1 MLSLEENERYSRQV
15 MLGEV
20 GTAGQQRLREAS
32 VLIIGAGGL
41 GSPAALYLA
50 VAGVGTIGLA
60 DSDVVDLS
68 NLNRQILHGTPDL
81 GTGKVHSAQK
91 RLSAL
96 NPHIQVVAYPFM
108 ITAGNITELL
118 ENHDFILD
126 ATDNFDAKFLI
137 NDTCVRRG
145 KAFSH
150 GGVLRFRGQTITVL
164 PHASPCYRCI
174 FPEPPPAD
182 VALSCSRDGVLGVVP
197 GVIGSIQ
204 AAEAIKYLTGA
215 GDLLTGRLLTL
226 DALAMRFREVGIA
239 RNPSCPAC
247 AGVSGQ

>member
-1 MLSLEENERYSRQV
+1 VLSEEERERYSRQI
-15 MLGEV
+15 MLEEIGI
-20 GTAGQQRLREAS
+20 AGQEKLQGGK

-50 VAGVGTIGLA
+50 AAGVGTIGLA

-68 NLNRQILHGTPDL
+68 NLNRQILHGTPDR
-81 GTGKVHSAQK
+81 GTGKVPSAQK

-96 NPHIQVVAYPFM
+96 NPHTQVVAYPFM
-108 ITAGNITELL
+108 ITAENITEII
-118 ENHDFILD
+118 ENYDFILD

-137 NDTCVRRG
+137 NDTCVRG
-145 KAFSH
+145 KKAFSH

-174 FPEPPPAD
+174 FPESPPED
-182 VALSCSRDGVLGVVP
+182 VALSCSRDGILGVVP

-204 AAEAIKYLTGA
+204 ATETIKYLTGA
-215 GDLLTGRLLTL
+215 GDLLTGRLLTF
-226 DALAMRFREVGIA
+226 DALAMRFREVGIS
-239 RNPSCPAC
+239 RNPSCPVC
-247 AGVSGQ
+247 AGGSER

>member
-1 MLSLEENERYSRQV
+1 MLKEIGITGQEKLLE
-15 MLGEV
+15 GK
-20 GTAGQQRLREAS
+20 

-50 VAGVGTIGLA
+50 AAGVGTIGLA

-81 GTGKVHSAQK
+81 GTGKVLSAQK

-96 NPHIQVVAYPFM
+96 NPHTQVVAYPFM
-108 ITAGNITELL
+108 ITAENITGII
-118 ENHDFILD
+118 ENYDFILD

-137 NDTCVRRG
+137 NDTCVRG
-145 KAFSH
+145 KKAFSH
-150 GGVLRFRGQTITVL
+150 GGVLRFRGQAITVL
-164 PHASPCYRCI
+164 PHVSPCYRCI
-174 FPEPPPAD
+174 FPESPPED
-182 VALSCSRDGVLGVVP
+182 VALSCSRDGILGVVP

-204 AAEAIKYLTGA
+204 AAEAIKYLTGT

-239 RNPSCPAC
+239 RNPSCPVC
-247 AGVSGQ
+247 AGGSER

>member
-1 MLSLEENERYSRQV
+1 MLSPEENERYSRQV
-15 MLGEV
+15 VLGEV
-20 GTAGQQRLREAS
+20 GPEGQHRLRDAK

-50 VAGVGTIGLA
+50 AAGVGTIGLA
-60 DSDVVDLS
+60 DGDVVDLS
-68 NLNRQILHGTPDL
+68 NLNRQILHGTADL
-81 GTGKVHSAQK
+81 GTGKVLSAQK

-96 NPHIQVVAYPFM
+96 NPHTRVVAYPFV
-108 ITAGNITELL
+108 ISAENITGII
-118 ENHDFILD
+118 ENYDFILD

-137 NDTCVRRG
+137 NDTCVRER

-164 PHASPCYRCI
+164 PYSSPCYRCI
-174 FPEPPPAD
+174 FPEPPPEE
-182 VALSCSRDGVLGVVP
+182 VALSCSRDGILGVVP

-204 AAEAIKYLTGA
+204 ATEAIKYLTGA

-239 RNPSCPAC
+239 RNPSCPVC
-247 AGVSGQ
+247 AGVSER

>member
-1 MLSLEENERYSRQV
+1 VLSEEERERYSRQII
-15 MLGEV
+15 LQEIGI
-20 GTAGQQRLREAS
+20 TGQEKLLEGR

-50 VAGVGTIGLA
+50 AAGVGTIGLA

-81 GTGKVHSAQK
+81 GTGKALSAQK

-96 NPHIQVVAYPFM
+96 NPHSQVVAYPFM
-108 ITAGNITELL
+108 ITAENITEII
-118 ENHDFILD
+118 ENYDFILD

-137 NDTCVRRG
+137 NDTCVRRK

-150 GGVLRFRGQTITVL
+150 GGVLRFRGQAITVL

-174 FPEPPPAD
+174 FPEPPPED
-182 VALSCSRDGVLGVVP
+182 VALSCSRDGILGVVP
-197 GVIGSIQ
+197 GVIASIQ

-239 RNPSCPAC
+239 RNPSCPVC
-247 AGVSGQ
+247 AGGSEG